1 MTRIF
6 QVEEMTGERTF
17 DNTTPKEL
25 FDKIPQWLFDG
36 KECPR
41 ILYAGMTPLRESLV
55 DYTISLEADVKL
67 GNAKI
72 KFPARYH
79 FRFCDKL
86 LMQFVYAGLSFDRL
100 IIDPKYKSTNRT
112 ADADNVEVHIYVQD
126 DPKDNRLQIKF
137 HR

>member
-1 MTRIF
+1 MMPTNC
-6 QVEEMTGERTF
+6 V
-17 DNTTPKEL
+17 
-25 FDKIPQWLFDG
+25 
-36 KECPR
+36 
-41 ILYAGMTPLRESLV
+41 
-55 DYTISLEADVKL
+55 ISLDLLRCRAVFYAQWFTVPVIVTRAIEERRALAESNKPGADLPSVL
-67 GNAKI
+67 DLCRVTDDD
-72 KFPARYH
+72 P
-79 FRFCDKL
+79 RFCDKL